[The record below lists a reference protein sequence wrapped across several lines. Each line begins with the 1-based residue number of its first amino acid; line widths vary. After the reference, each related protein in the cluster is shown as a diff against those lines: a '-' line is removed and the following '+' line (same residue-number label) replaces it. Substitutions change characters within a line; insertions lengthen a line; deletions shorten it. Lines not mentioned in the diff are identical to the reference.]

1 MHYTRNQYFDKMKS
15 NNARGLEG
23 NELSK
28 AFQRKETRNLATT
41 RE

>member
-1 MHYTRNQYFDKMKS
+1 MHYIRNQCFNRMKS

-23 NELSK
+23 DELSK
-28 AFQRKETRNLATT
+28 ALQKKETRNLATT